1 MKIKID
7 DADLRLINQV
17 YTSKVL
23 TERDILLMS
32 VDELW
37 ELTILLGGLIGY
49 DKETGDI
56 DSLGKIAD
64 DVISKVLLIMY
75 DKQEKEHIV
84 D

>member
-17 YTSKVL
+17 YASKVL

>member
-1 MKIKID
+1 MKAKFND
-7 DADLRLINQV
+7 EDLQLINQV

-23 TERDILLMS
+23 TEQDILLMS

-56 DSLGKIAD
+56 DSTGKKAD
-64 DVISKVLLIMY
+64 DVISKVLCIMY
-75 DKQEKEHIV
+75 HKQAKDHIV
-84 D
+84 E

>member
-1 MKIKID
+1 MMKVRFGEM
-7 DADLRLINQV
+7 DLQMINQV

-23 TERDILLMS
+23 SEQDILLMS

-56 DSLGKIAD
+56 DSTGKKAD
-64 DVISKVLLIMY
+64 DVISKVLCVMY
-75 DKQEKEHIV
+75 DKQEKEKSF
-84 D
+84 